1 MADPFEGFDRLVF
14 TAEGHTYPLF
24 RLGSGP
30 GIIVM
35 TEMPGISPKVAAFA
49 RRLADEGYTA
59 VLPSMFGEPGR
70 EPSLRYGL
78 KSMIPAC
85 VANEFAALATDRT
98 APVTLWLRALAKQ
111 VHKECGGPGVGAVG
125 MCFTGG
131 FALAM
136 MIDDTT
142 VAPVLSQPSLPI
154 AVSKSRRPTI
164 GLSPADLAAVKVRA
178 AAGCDVPGLRFT
190 GDKFVPKERFETL
203 RRELGDRFIGVEIDS
218 SEGNP
223 HGIPNNAHSV
233 LTEHLVD
240 EPGHPTHDALNQV
253 LTFFKDRL
261 TP

>member
-14 TAEGHTYPLF
+14 TAEGRTYPLF
-24 RLGSGP
+24 RIGSGP

-59 VLPSMFGEPGR
+59 VLPSVFGEPGR
-70 EPSLRYGL
+70 EPSLGYGL

-85 VANEFAALATDRT
+85 VAKEFAALATDRT

-154 AVSKSRRPTI
+154 AVSRSRRSAV
-164 GLSPADLAAVKVRA
+164 GLSPADLAAVRVRA
-178 AAGCDVPGLRFT
+178 AAGCDVLGLRFT
-190 GDKFVPKERFETL
+190 GDKYVPKERFETL

-223 HGIPNNAHSV
+223 HGIPKDAHSV

-240 EPGHPTHDALNQV
+240 ELGHPTHDALNQV

-261 TP
+261 T

>member
-14 TAEGHTYPLF
+14 TAEGRTYPLF
-24 RLGSGP
+24 RIGSGP

-70 EPSLRYGL
+70 EPSLGYGL

-85 VANEFAALATDRT
+85 VAKEFAALATDRT

-154 AVSKSRRPTI
+154 AVSRSRRSAV
-164 GLSPADLAAVKVRA
+164 GLSPADLAAVRVRA
-178 AAGCDVPGLRFT
+178 AAGCDVLGLRFT
-190 GDKFVPKERFETL
+190 GDKYVPKERFETL

-223 HGIPNNAHSV
+223 HGIPKDAHSV

-253 LTFFKDRL
+253 LAFFKDRL
-261 TP
+261 T

>member
-14 TAEGHTYPLF
+14 TAEGRTYPLF
-24 RLGSGP
+24 RIGSGP

-70 EPSLRYGL
+70 EPSLGYGL

-85 VANEFAALATDRT
+85 VAKEFAALATDRT

-154 AVSKSRRPTI
+154 AVSRSRRSAV
-164 GLSPADLAAVKVRA
+164 GLSPADLAAVRVRA
-178 AAGCDVPGLRFT
+178 AAGCDVLGLRFT
-190 GDKFVPKERFETL
+190 GDKYVPKERFETL

-223 HGIPNNAHSV
+223 HGIPKDAHSV

-240 EPGHPTHDALNQV
+240 QPGHPTHDALNQV

-261 TP
+261 T

>member
-14 TAEGHTYPLF
+14 TAEGRTYPLF
-24 RLGSGP
+24 RIGSGP

-70 EPSLRYGL
+70 EPSLGYGL

-85 VANEFAALATDRT
+85 VAKEFAALATDRT

-154 AVSKSRRPTI
+154 AVSRSRRSAV
-164 GLSPADLAAVKVRA
+164 GLSPADLAAVRVRA
-178 AAGCDVPGLRFT
+178 AAGCDVLGLRFT
-190 GDKFVPKERFETL
+190 GDKYVPKERFETL

-223 HGIPNNAHSV
+223 HGIPKDAHSV

-240 EPGHPTHDALNQV
+240 ELGHPTHDALNQV

-261 TP
+261 T

>member
-14 TAEGHTYPLF
+14 TAEGRTYPLF
-24 RLGSGP
+24 RIGSGP

-59 VLPSMFGEPGR
+59 VLPSVFGEPGR
-70 EPSLRYGL
+70 EPSLGYGL

-85 VANEFAALATDRT
+85 VAKEFAALATDRT

-154 AVSKSRRPTI
+154 AVSRSRRSAV
-164 GLSPADLAAVKVRA
+164 GLSPADLAAVRVRA
-178 AAGCDVPGLRFT
+178 AAGCDVLGLRFT
-190 GDKFVPKERFETL
+190 GDKYVPKERFETL

-223 HGIPNNAHSV
+223 HGIPKDAHSV

-240 EPGHPTHDALNQV
+240 QPGHPTHDALNQV

-261 TP
+261 T